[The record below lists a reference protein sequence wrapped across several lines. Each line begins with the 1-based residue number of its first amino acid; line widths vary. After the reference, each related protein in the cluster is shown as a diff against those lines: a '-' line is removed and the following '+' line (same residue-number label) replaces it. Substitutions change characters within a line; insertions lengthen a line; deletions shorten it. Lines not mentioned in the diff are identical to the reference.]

1 MTDGQEQEHNTDTE
15 TETLPDQSS
24 VQESAIVHPL
34 QENVLAGTEQ
44 EHAVK
49 ATDDTA
55 AVTAEDIPS
64 STATTHESAVNP
76 EETLAEQQAPTT
88 TKRLLPH
95 RHRRKQPKKGILK
108 PPPPPVK
115 PGLGGKL
122 RDALGSIHPKFLD
135 YAGPIGNTTAA
146 SVVEALPPSISV
158 PVNNLASNVIEG
170 VGVVGGAAAAV
181 VGSWGGRF
189 GKLVSGA
196 AASATAQ
203 GSGSKTGDSSHPITS
218 GWKFPSRST
227 ASTPARAANSGGPSS
242 EKDLPRAPS
251 KTTTTH
257 IAPSAAAS
265 PLQAPNETATI
276 VIEPDTYKPLKRAS
290 FILPIISITY
300 PISST
305 TPPWSDKMVEDRRK
319 VEEEATKVMRSS
331 AGPTFWDG
339 GKLRELYDIACQ
351 GREESARAG
360 IKEALSVSILLS
372 LVYT

>member
-1 MTDGQEQEHNTDTE
+1 MTDGQEPEHNTE
-15 TETLPDQSS
+15 TETLPLGK
-24 VQESAIVHPL
+24 SAQASIFSHPL
-34 QENVLAGTEQ
+34 QEDAPTAHSQENVAEVSEGD
-44 EHAVK
+44 A
-49 ATDDTA
+49 ATVSDT
-55 AVTAEDIPS
+55 VPPP
-64 STATTHESAVNP
+64 TTTTTESAVQP
-76 EETLAEQQAPTT
+76 EETPVEQQATT
-88 TKRLLPH
+88 ITSKRLLPH
-95 RHRRKQPKKGILK
+95 RHRRKQPKRGILK

-196 AASATAQ
+196 AASATATAQ
-203 GSGSKTGDSSHPITS
+203 GTGTSDSSLPVGS
-218 GWKFPSRST
+218 GWKFPSRSVATT
-227 ASTPARAANSGGPSS
+227 ARTANARGPSS
-242 EKDLPRAPS
+242 DKDLPRTPS
-251 KTTTTH
+251 KTPTSQTT
-257 IAPSAAAS
+257 SSMAS
-265 PLQAPNETATI
+265 STLQVPNETTTI
-276 VIEPDTYKPLKRAS
+276 VIETDTYKPLKRAS

-305 TPPWSDKMVEDRRK
+305 HPPWSDKMLQDRRK

-339 GKLRELYDIACQ
+339 EKLCELYDIACQ

-360 IKEALSVSILLS
+360 IKEALSVSSIAA
-372 LVYT
+372 LVS